1 MYRYGSKV
9 PRPFIQDKTQTLP
22 FTLLTR
28 FLINKTHIRLYDQES
43 LVCSEL
49 ARRVDSDIRV
59 TRDRTPES
67 LPRTRKMDPV
77 GGRVDQGGYGLDRT
91 YEEVKSGLGP
101 DFDDSET

>member
-1 MYRYGSKV
+1 M
-9 PRPFIQDKTQTLP
+9 
-22 FTLLTR
+22 
-28 FLINKTHIRLYDQES
+28 
-43 LVCSEL
+43 
-49 ARRVDSDIRV
+49 DSDIRV